1 VKNKKSNAGLVI
13 KRILFW
19 VITSLVLIGVLFP
32 LLWIYLTAFKS
43 STDIFAGSL
52 SRQLI
57 FTPTLENFQRMFAQF
72 PFFRSLGNSLIISIG
87 STILVMLIALPAAYS
102 FARWN
107 TGGGHIL
114 FNTIASRMF
123 PGVVAAI
130 PFFLVYRALNLLD
143 THIGLILLF
152 MYFNVSFATFLL
164 YGFFRDVPVELEQAA
179 MIDGYGRFAVFRKVV
194 LPLVLPGIATTSVFC
209 LIWSWNEFLFSFL
222 FSRNVAKT
230 VTVLISSFWGS
241 IEVQYGTMAV
251 GAALSILPTLI
262 AAWFMQRYIIR
273 GLTFG
278 AVKG

>member
-1 VKNKKSNAGLVI
+1 MV
-13 KRILFW
+13 
-19 VITSLVLIGVLFP
+19 GVLGP
-32 LLWIYLTAFKS
+32 LVWIYLTAFKS
-43 STDIFAGSL
+43 SSDIFAGTL
-52 SRQLI
+52 GRQLI
-57 FTPTLENFQRMFAQF
+57 FAPTLENFKRLFFQF
-72 PFFRSLGNSLIISIG
+72 PYFKTLGNSLIISLG
-87 STILVMLIALPAAYS
+87 STALVMIVALPAAYS

-130 PFFLVYRALNLLD
+130 PFVIVFRKLGILD
-143 THIGLILLF
+143 THIAIILLY

-179 MIDGYGRFAVFRKVV
+179 MIDGYGRFQILRKIV

-209 LIWSWNEFLFSFL
+209 LIWSWNEFLYAFL
-222 FSRNVAKT
+222 FTRKVAVT
-230 VTVLISSFWGS
+230 ITVLISSFWGS
-241 IEVQYGTMAV
+241 IDVQYGTMAA
-251 GAALSILPTLI
+251 GAAISILPTLI